1 MVNNVKNK
9 LDSLFFTSHA
19 WLAICD
25 GASQIAAMADANLIF
40 APPRRDKRSG
50 MGISMI
56 TTSKITTTDVKRYN
70 KNRVFQLIYTAGK
83 ISRQEIADA
92 LQLSLPTVN
101 QNLKLL
107 FDMGLLSYEGSFEST
122 GGRKAQIISVNG
134 AARYTISVNL
144 SDNGIKAAVLDLN
157 CEVTGSMRV
166 PAVFERGASYG
177 ETVADTV
184 MRLVEHTGID
194 SNAVL
199 GVGITVP
206 GIFDMENS
214 TVVYAPTM
222 GMKNYPMENIA
233 RLLPFECRGMNDARS
248 GAFAEF
254 WFDRESH
261 DKKEGKTYLM
271 LNTGVG
277 GSYIDSDNIRFGSH
291 NRYGEFGH
299 MTLYPGG
306 RPCFCGKKGC
316 FESYVSARC
325 LSSDMGI
332 TLDTFFEGLRNGNEE
347 YKKVFDKYLD
357 DLTTGIN
364 NLYIMSDGDVIVGG
378 PVAAY
383 LREYKD
389 LICRMLVEKCS
400 FEIDGSYLS
409 FAKCTQQQADS
420 GAALIFLADF
430 ISSI

>member
-1 MVNNVKNK
+1 M
-9 LDSLFFTSHA
+9 
-19 WLAICD
+19 
-25 GASQIAAMADANLIF
+25 
-40 APPRRDKRSG
+40 R
-50 MGISMI
+50 ISMI

-70 KNRVFQLIYTAGK
+70 KNRIFQLIYTSGK
-83 ISRQEIADA
+83 ISRQEIADE

-107 FDMGLLSYEGSFEST
+107 FEEGLLTYEGNFEST
-122 GGRKAQIISVNG
+122 GGRKAQIISVKG
-134 AARYTISVNL
+134 SARYTVSVNL
-144 SDNGIKAAVLDLN
+144 SDKGIKADVLDLN
-157 CEVTGSMRV
+157 CGVVGSMRV
-166 PAVFERGASYG
+166 PAVFERGTSYG
-177 ETVADTV
+177 ESVADTV

-194 SNAVL
+194 SKAVL

-206 GIFDMENS
+206 GIFDTENS

-248 GAFAEF
+248 AAFAEF
-254 WFDRESH
+254 WYDRES
-261 DKKEGKTYLM
+261 EGKKDGNTYLM

-277 GSYIDSDNIRFGSH
+277 GSYIDSDNIRFGNH

-325 LSSDMGI
+325 LSSDLGV
-332 TLDTFFEGLRNGNEE
+332 TLDTFFERLKNGNEE
-347 YKKVFDKYLD
+347 YRKIFDKYLD

-364 NLYIMSDGDVIVGG
+364 NLYIMNDKDVIVGG
-378 PVAAY
+378 PVASY
-383 LREYKD
+383 LKEYKD
-389 LICRMLVEKCS
+389 IICRMLVEKCS

-420 GAALIFLADF
+420 GAALVFFADF
-430 ISSI
+430 ISGI